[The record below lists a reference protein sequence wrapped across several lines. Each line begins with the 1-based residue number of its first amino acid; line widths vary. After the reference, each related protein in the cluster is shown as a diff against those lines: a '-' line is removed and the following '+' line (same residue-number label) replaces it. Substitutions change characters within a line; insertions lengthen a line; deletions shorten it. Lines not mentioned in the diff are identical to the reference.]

1 MNTGGMM
8 IQWFHLYEMNDDI
21 FKMVVRTFRSSFK
34 YVSIWQPV
42 GGDVILLGLEQ
53 PLSVDFSRLQAV
65 IASKGIKEDLQR
77 IHIQD
82 AATLLS
88 LEMLS
93 PESVSRYISIGELN
107 NEDHLQLEYRAPS
120 AFYINRGVGQIAQLD
135 ERRNSNSCSLQINK
149 LMETRRLTDEELRNI
164 GFFHTVGPNSNL
176 IFGYSILCEY
186 LKTHSKDI
194 AVLKKVADIAERLK
208 RNVDA
213 LNFYKILM
221 ELEPRN
227 PEVLGKYAWLK
238 YISDRATV
246 TTLTSFDTKEY
257 ENLLHKSIKLVAD
270 TLDLYRVRLADI
282 YFGTQQYAKAK
293 DQFARAIQIRESHA
307 GNSKISYDVLLLRL
321 AHCLYLLN
329 ENNRAAS
336 YAMAAI
342 QVNPQNEEAK
352 DLVYEIFMGGTAQ
365 QQSKSDS
372 SSLNRQGKPVR

>member
-1 MNTGGMM
+1 
-8 IQWFHLYEMNDDI
+8 
-21 FKMVVRTFRSSFK
+21 
-34 YVSIWQPV
+34 
-42 GGDVILLGLEQ
+42 
-53 PLSVDFSRLQAV
+53 
-65 IASKGIKEDLQR
+65 
-77 IHIQD
+77 
-82 AATLLS
+82 
-88 LEMLS
+88 
-93 PESVSRYISIGELN
+93 
-107 NEDHLQLEYRAPS
+107 
-120 AFYINRGVGQIAQLD
+120 
-135 ERRNSNSCSLQINK
+135 
-149 LMETRRLTDEELRNI
+149 
-164 GFFHTVGPNSNL
+164 
-176 IFGYSILCEY
+176 
-186 LKTHSKDI
+186 
-194 AVLKKVADIAERLK
+194 
-208 RNVDA
+208 
-213 LNFYKILM
+213 M